1 VPRGVGVRLPE
12 WPLQETIWSATRTNR
27 EIRVSY
33 DLISSPSNP
42 RVKFALGL
50 RDAKNRRLERR
61 ILIDGPELIAR
72 AVASG
77 VEICELFVRD
87 SELNRNEA
95 LSTLVHSVS
104 SQTRRLRLADIPM
117 DRIQYGDRRLDA
129 IAVAIPPASTLVAL
143 EKRLGIE
150 GSAASATKELLENGS
165 AGVLFLVLDRMEKPG
180 NLGAALR
187 TADAVGVRAVLLS
200 DPISETWNP
209 NAMRAS
215 LGAIFTVPLAT
226 ASAVEIQAWLSG
238 RNVSCFSAR
247 ADRGASYTQ
256 VAYPARTALVIG
268 NEAEGLQDRWD
279 GPESQAIHIPMQGR
293 IDSLNASVSGA
304 LLMFEVRRQWQV
316 RRALEKSRNG

>member
-1 VPRGVGVRLPE
+1 MD
-12 WPLQETIWSATRTNR
+12 R

-50 RDAKNRRLERR
+50 RDAKSRRLERK

-72 AVASG
+72 AMASG

-87 SELNRNEA
+87 SELNQNEA
-95 LSTLVHSVS
+95 LSMFLQSVPP
-104 SQTRRLRLADIPM
+104 QTRRLRLTDVPM

-129 IAVAIPPASTLVAL
+129 IAVAIPPASTLDAL
-143 EKRLGIE
+143 EKRLRME
-150 GSAASATKELLENGS
+150 GSPEGGS
-165 AGVLFLVLDRMEKPG
+165 QDRLRNESSSELFLVLDRMEKPG

-209 NAMRAS
+209 NAIRAS
-215 LGAIFTVPLAT
+215 LGAIFTVPLA
-226 ASAVEIQAWLSG
+226 AAPAVEIQAWLRG

-247 ADRGASYTQ
+247 ADRGESYTQ
-256 VAYPARTALVIG
+256 VVYPARTALVIG

-279 GPESQAIHIPMQGR
+279 GQEIQAIHIPMLGR

-316 RRALEKSRNG
+316 RRAL